1 MGLRIGLLLALS
13 FVPALAQQ
21 APAARAILNG
31 LFLKH
36 YSVSVEANE
45 ELATVV
51 VEETFFNSGGGMR
64 EADFY
69 FPLPAGSA
77 AWVPRSTAGG
87 RSSGRM

>member
-1 MGLRIGLLLALS
+1 MGLRIGLLLTLS

-21 APAARAILNG
+21 APATRAILNG

-36 YSVSVEANE
+36 YSVSIEATE

-51 VEETFFNSGGGMR
+51 TEETFFNSGGAMA

-69 FPLPAGSA
+69 FPPPSPPAA
-77 AWVPRSTAGG
+77 A
-87 RSSGRM
+87 SSWR